1 MKRPPVIKE
10 RDSERQSGD
19 VNHGARVLRET
30 MHMTKDAAS
39 EEWHQMLYKENKLH
53 WTSLARLLQKETSK
67 QKKPQVCAWKEGSVS
82 RIAAIYYSRCQI
94 FNTKKKL
101 LDL

>member
-39 EEWHQMLYKENKLH
+39 EE
-53 WTSLARLLQKETSK
+53 
-67 QKKPQVCAWKEGSVS
+67 
-82 RIAAIYYSRCQI
+82 
-94 FNTKKKL
+94 
-101 LDL
+101 